1 MYKICVKGNFSAAHF
16 LRNYKGK
23 CEKIH
28 GHNWAVEV
36 LVGSA
41 KLREEMVMDFKD
53 LKKTMG
59 KTVSLLDHNF
69 LNRIKYF
76 KKVNPTSE
84 NIAKFIF
91 TNIKKLLPKSVE
103 LLEVTVEETPSS
115 KAVYT
120 GG

>member
-1 MYKICVKGNFSAAHF
+1 VHKICVKESFSAAHF

-28 GHNWAVEV
+28 GHNWGVEV
-36 LVGSA
+36 TVVSA
-41 KLREEMVMDFKD
+41 KLRYGMVMDFAD
-53 LKKTMG
+53 LKKALRDVTG
-59 KTVSLLDHNF
+59 ILDHNF
-69 LNRIKYF
+69 LNKTEYF

-91 TNIKKLLPKSVE
+91 TKLKKLLPKPVK
-103 LLEVTVEETPSS
+103 LLEVAVEETPSN
-115 KAVYT
+115 KAAYN

>member
-1 MYKICVKGNFSAAHF
+1 MYRICVKENFSAAHF

-28 GHNWAVEV
+28 GHNWEVEV

-41 KLREEMVMDFKD
+41 KLKRGMVMDFKD
-53 LKKTMG
+53 LKKIMG

-69 LNRIKYF
+69 LNKIKYF

-84 NIAKFIF
+84 NIAKFIS
-91 TNIKKLLPKSVE
+91 TNIKKSLPKSVK
-103 LLEVTVEETPSS
+103 LLEVTVAETPSN

-120 GG
+120 NG